1 MRIKLQL
8 HEVTSSF
15 NFTLAEN
22 TMSVGVKLN
31 NIFIP
36 EIYAGEYAVVPT
48 FDAQTLPTKN
58 KTMRDDVV
66 VQGIPFSEVSN
77 PQDGITVTIGG

>member
-36 EIYAGEYAVVPT
+36 EFYAGEYAVVPT
-48 FDAQTLPTKN
+48 FDAQTLQTKS
-58 KTMRDDVV
+58 KTMKDDVT
-66 VQGIPFSEVSN
+66 VQSIPVSEVTN
-77 PQDGITVTIGG
+77 PQNGITVTIGA